1 MQCPSKNGTSTRLW
15 FRAPAVSRRFRGGL
29 VPYRLVDAAGAEAA
43 AVSEFLRNLTASDCS
58 PRTVRSYA
66 FELLG
71 WLRFLD
77 AVDVAW
83 DRASRAE
90 ARDYALW
97 LARARKPPRQRRRDS
112 PPPGSVNPVTG
123 KTTPGENY
131 AARDPGGT
139 LAGSDPGVL

>member
-1 MQCPSKNGTSTRLW
+1 M
-15 FRAPAVSRRFRGGL
+15 
-29 VPYRLVDAAGAEAA
+29 PYRLVDASGAEVA

-58 PRTVRSYA
+58 PGTVRSYA

-71 WLRFLD
+71 WIRFLD

-97 LARARKPPRQRRRDS
+97 LARTRKPPRQRRRDS
-112 PPPGSVNPVTG
+112 PPPGAVNPVTG
-123 KTTPGENY
+123 KAAPGRDVLGGDPP
-131 AARDPGGT
+131 AR
-139 LAGSDPGVL
+139 AGRGPRVL